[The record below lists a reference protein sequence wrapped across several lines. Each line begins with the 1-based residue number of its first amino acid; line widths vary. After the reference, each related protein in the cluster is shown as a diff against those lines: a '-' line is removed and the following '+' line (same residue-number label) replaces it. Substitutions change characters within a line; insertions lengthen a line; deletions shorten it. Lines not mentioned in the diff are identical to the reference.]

1 MRRTVTLITLYLLGY
16 VQEGHTFP
24 MTSSFAPSCTNDRTH
39 PTCFSARVNI
49 CKQSRRHQYSGV
61 KPGVLYQ
68 RMLDESGEWFNADLV
83 AKMNLKNRS
92 PPASK
97 PILSS
102 GTLGWGWYSAMSTEG
117 KGKGTQVGGSSNQ
130 DSMAAVSL
138 GTMDLFG
145 IFDGHGEFGHKVSA
159 YVANNLPDQIRKRV
173 PDIERAGMDE
183 GRATPPLQEAFRE
196 THQSL
201 LEQKK
206 FDTFLSG
213 STCIVVLVAGEANQK
228 RIIVANAGDCR
239 CIVCTEGWGGKL
251 ITTQISVDQSPD
263 RPDERKRIEKNGGI
277 VGMVDVTL
285 DKPVVISV
293 EAAAK
298 KGADLG
304 PARVFWPDGS
314 WEPPF
319 DSCFPGLAMSRSLG
333 DSVLDDLGVFPDPEV
348 YTRAVKPKD
357 RFLVIASDGVWQV
370 MSNEEVSAVVNSC
383 NGDADQ
389 ACKAIYDRAAQK
401 WEAEEHEGDGFG

>member
-1 MRRTVTLITLYLLGY
+1 
-16 VQEGHTFP
+16 
-24 MTSSFAPSCTNDRTH
+24 MTSGLAFSRTTDMMH
-39 PTCFSARVNI
+39 ATFFCSKLNTRKSRLCPQFS
-49 CKQSRRHQYSGV
+49 GL

-68 RMLDESGEWFNADLV
+68 RMLDDNGEWFNADLA
-83 AKMNLKNRS
+83 AKMNLKSRS

-97 PILSS
+97 PVLAS
-102 GTLGWGWYSAMSTEG
+102 GTLEWGWYSAMSTEG

-130 DSMAAVSL
+130 DSMAAVPL

-159 YVANNLPDQIRKRV
+159 YVANNLPDQIRQRL
-173 PDIERAGMDE
+173 PEIEKAGMDE
-183 GRATPPLQEAFRE
+183 GRATLPLQEAFRE

-201 LEQKK
+201 LAQKK

-213 STCIVVLVAGEANQK
+213 STCIIVLVAGEANQK
-228 RIIVANAGDCR
+228 RMIVANAGDCR

-263 RPDERKRIEKNGGI
+263 RPDERKRIEMNGGI
-277 VGMVDVTL
+277 VGMVDVSL
-285 DKPVVISV
+285 ERPSVISV

-383 NGDADQ
+383 DGDADR
-389 ACKAIYDRAAQK
+389 ACKAIYERAAQK
-401 WEAEEHEGDGFG
+401 WEAEEHEGDGFGYRDDISSFVIFFGSTK

>member
-1 MRRTVTLITLYLLGY
+1 
-16 VQEGHTFP
+16 
-24 MTSSFAPSCTNDRTH
+24 
-39 PTCFSARVNI
+39 
-49 CKQSRRHQYSGV
+49 
-61 KPGVLYQ
+61 
-68 RMLDESGEWFNADLV
+68 
-83 AKMNLKNRS
+83 
-92 PPASK
+92 
-97 PILSS
+97 
-102 GTLGWGWYSAMSTEG
+102 
-117 KGKGTQVGGSSNQ
+117 
-130 DSMAAVSL
+130 MAAESL
-138 GTMDLFG
+138 GTMVSLKILFVPIQVIELYPRICLVYLMG
-145 IFDGHGEFGHKVSA
+145 TESLATRYCCISACCYRVAHVAFKVSA

-173 PDIERAGMDE
+173 SDIERAGMDE

-228 RIIVANAGDCR
+228 RMIVANAGDCR

-357 RFLVIASDGVWQV
+357 RFLVIASDGVWQ
-370 MSNEEVSAVVNSC
+370 
-383 NGDADQ
+383 G
-389 ACKAIYDRAAQK
+389 RASIFASR
-401 WEAEEHEGDGFG
+401 G